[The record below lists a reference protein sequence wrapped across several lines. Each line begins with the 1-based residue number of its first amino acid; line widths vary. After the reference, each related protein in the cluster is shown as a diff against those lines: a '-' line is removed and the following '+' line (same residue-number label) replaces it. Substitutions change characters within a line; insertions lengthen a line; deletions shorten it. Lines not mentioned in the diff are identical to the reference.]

1 LVSVDDIEALAQEVA
16 DFEDAESDPEVS
28 LIEMA
33 RAEVVDIFS
42 NAFGEDMAS
51 ALIEVAA
58 APLGYGAAPSFA
70 NNTSSN
76 TTAPVTNSTLSPKAQ
91 HDALVQKVTKVATD
105 IGTKVAKDQIRVNAP
120 ELFKRLLKTED
131 VEKIKTE
138 AKNHAIFEIPR
149 TPIDGLSPL
158 EALKIVKKAGEDAA
172 QLVAQKAG
180 LSGAT
185 DKNRANAKVSLATAR
200 KIVADAAQAAV
211 DEAIKQIEL
220 PTDPAPP
227 APTPASTTPAPH
239 AFLEA
244 DEELEDEDMMDMD
257 MDMDEEADE
266 ESFDEAVP
274 AAANATKP
282 ASPPVPTSAP
292 GGQASHYGPENMV
305 MNDSLAPN
313 TTSTG
318 MTKLGFPTTPL
329 PAEVRSANENKFKN
343 LAVAAPFTQLLWK
356 EYKDAQNNAYYVNT
370 ITNEITWRELS
381 AADLA
386 RKANDFSASDAP
398 QLYGAWKDYI
408 VSLDGDATV
417 KKPRDFC
424 NPNLCLNDRPCVGGV
439 CQCGDNFSGD
449 LCEIVNARPN
459 SLEWKPSFVQ
469 VNQFY

>member
-1 LVSVDDIEALAQEVA
+1 
-16 DFEDAESDPEVS
+16 
-28 LIEMA
+28 
-33 RAEVVDIFS
+33 
-42 NAFGEDMAS
+42 
-51 ALIEVAA
+51 
-58 APLGYGAAPSFA
+58 
-70 NNTSSN
+70 
-76 TTAPVTNSTLSPKAQ
+76 
-91 HDALVQKVTKVATD
+91 
-105 IGTKVAKDQIRVNAP
+105 
-120 ELFKRLLKTED
+120 
-131 VEKIKTE
+131 
-138 AKNHAIFEIPR
+138 
-149 TPIDGLSPL
+149 
-158 EALKIVKKAGEDAA
+158 
-172 QLVAQKAG
+172 
-180 LSGAT
+180 
-185 DKNRANAKVSLATAR
+185 
-200 KIVADAAQAAV
+200 
-211 DEAIKQIEL
+211 
-220 PTDPAPP
+220 
-227 APTPASTTPAPH
+227 
-239 AFLEA
+239 
-244 DEELEDEDMMDMD
+244 
-257 MDMDEEADE
+257 
-266 ESFDEAVP
+266 
-274 AAANATKP
+274 
-282 ASPPVPTSAP
+282 
-292 GGQASHYGPENMV
+292 
-305 MNDSLAPN
+305 
-313 TTSTG
+313 